1 MVLVTGERGEK
12 CMNKQIQYT
21 DEPIGEVR
29 LVADFLPSPEEL
41 KLKSE
46 NTKVT
51 ISLSSESVAYF
62 KQAAKTNHM
71 QYQKM
76 IRELLD
82 EYVAHQ
88 KNANK

>member
-1 MVLVTGERGEK
+1 MD
-12 CMNKQIQYT
+12 KQIQYT

-62 KQAAKTNHM
+62 KQAAKINNM

-88 KNANK
+88 KNANKQLYRIP

>member
-1 MVLVTGERGEK
+1 
-12 CMNKQIQYT
+12 MNKPIQYSN
-21 DEPIGEVR
+21 EPLGDLKV
-29 LVADFLPSPEEL
+29 VSDFLPSPEEL
-41 KLKSE
+41 ALKQK

-62 KQAAKTNHM
+62 KETAKKHHM

-76 IRELLD
+76 IRHLLD

-88 KNANK
+88 KSANK